1 MSPSSTTIFHF
12 LLRKAFE
19 TFQVYY
25 TILIIAFEFVFNLK
39 HILSSS
45 VTIFQMACLQV
56 SSQQIFSV
64 TKLYYVILQSFFCI
78 QLFSTF
84 FMVQVVQGPGFYGPC
99 FSGSMLFMA
108 HVFQGSDFFRVQVFL
123 GQGLLS
129 FRSSPTLVKI
139 ISYVKEEKM

>member
-64 TKLYYVILQSFFCI
+64 NKLNVILLSFFCI
-78 QLFSTF
+78 QLFPTF
-84 FMVQVVQGPGFYGPC
+84 FRAQVFQGPGFSRSASKVWVQVLEVPKLQC
-99 FSGSMLFMA
+99 I
-108 HVFQGSDFFRVQVFL
+108 DFF
-123 GQGLLS
+123 
-129 FRSSPTLVKI
+129 TLKKKKLENKSKVHKVHKI
-139 ISYVKEEKM
+139 YHCTIIKQMLK